1 MFCINVFVCYFF
13 YIVNTGRR
21 DIRYVFIWKTLLEM
35 FFYVLLS
42 RNFYWNNK

>member
-1 MFCINVFVCYFF
+1 MFLCAIFS
-13 YIVNTGRR
+13 YIVNVDRR
-21 DIRYVFIWKTLLEM
+21 YIRYVFIWKVLLEM